1 MSGHS
6 KLFAKLIK
14 NIEIAA
20 RMGGGDPDGNPSLY
34 DAIYKAKKASMPADN
49 IKRAV
54 KRGSGE
60 EAGGANYEDIVYEGY
75 APAGV
80 GLIIECLTDNRNRA
94 AADVRSTLTKGNG
107 SLATS
112 GSVSFNFE
120 RKGQIIVPAEGVD
133 FDDLFEKAA
142 EAGAEDVTD
151 DGDVFTVVTGPSE
164 MIDVRKALQDAG
176 FDYDSADLVMMP
188 KNEVELTLEDAQ
200 KVSKL
205 IDNLDDLDD
214 VQNIYS
220 NWTASDEVMAQLDV
234 IILGVDP
241 GLTRCGVGVIEAGA
255 YRRLSFIHVDVVRS
269 DPKMSQDLRLL
280 AIYNGLVEKIERF
293 APDTVSIERVF
304 AQENRNTVLGTAQAA
319 GLAMLA
325 AAQRGIPVAL
335 HTPTESKMAITGNGK
350 AEKIQMERMVARI
363 LGLNTLPK
371 PADAADA
378 LAIAIC
384 HALRPAGALQ
394 GGERE
399 QHLTDAQRQWALAS
413 QKAARQRGVRRGM

>member
-1 MSGHS
+1 M
-6 KLFAKLIK
+6 
-14 NIEIAA
+14 
-20 RMGGGDPDGNPSLY
+20 
-34 DAIYKAKKASMPADN
+34 
-49 IKRAV
+49 
-54 KRGSGE
+54 
-60 EAGGANYEDIVYEGY
+60 
-75 APAGV
+75 
-80 GLIIECLTDNRNRA
+80 
-94 AADVRSTLTKGNG
+94 
-107 SLATS
+107 
-112 GSVSFNFE
+112 
-120 RKGQIIVPAEGVD
+120 
-133 FDDLFEKAA
+133 
-142 EAGAEDVTD
+142 
-151 DGDVFTVVTGPSE
+151 
-164 MIDVRKALQDAG
+164 
-176 FDYDSADLVMMP
+176 
-188 KNEVELTLEDAQ
+188 
-200 KVSKL
+200 
-205 IDNLDDLDD
+205 
-214 VQNIYS
+214 
-220 NWTASDEVMAQLDV
+220 

-280 AIYNGLVEKIERF
+280 AIYNGLVEKIER
-293 APDTVSIERVF
+293 F